1 MNLNWFENGFATSR
15 RINYFWM
22 RTVITSLGEQWRLIQ
37 PTERKKIQGAF
48 RLKDVISM
56 HTKQFVDENTIIIK
70 TSKPSP
76 VRPQAKRVECE
87 KGGEWERGERERT
100 CPSPHNATRER
111 PSGSLAFVSRGEG
124 RNWWRG
130 KKIAF

>member
-1 MNLNWFENGFATSR
+1 MNLNWSENGFATSR
-15 RINYFWM
+15 RINYFLM

-37 PTERKKIQGAF
+37 PTERNKTQGAF

-76 VRPQAKRVECE
+76 VRPRAKRVECE
-87 KGGEWERGERERT
+87 KGGGMRERGERAHLPLPPQRY
-100 CPSPHNATRER
+100 
-111 PSGSLAFVSRGEG
+111 
-124 RNWWRG
+124 
-130 KKIAF
+130 